1 MKKFLL
7 LLLLIPVL
15 GWADCPTTPGSHG
28 WGYSVGGGPVAP
40 MKQEYQSNL
49 HCEIHRCQRE
59 LEALHKEFP
68 ERKGDAYYEKI
79 DVISPACVC
88 KNLGGVMSS
97 LEPDEYFGCNESKL
111 IFKHN
116 NGTSGIVQ
124 PTSLLKGWGE
134 KYAEP
139 QSIPIATQNINLLD
153 DAKKDCEQIGFIP
166 KTEKF
171 GECVLK
177 LHKKNQGQIA
187 NKAVTES
194 NTNDIEKLKQQ
205 HQAKA
210 QQQFQAIQKQN
221 QLLTQQY
228 QIQLATYNQQ
238 KKAYDAEQERQRT
251 ARNLKQI
258 EMGLRMAT
266 GQSVT
271 EAAMATAGMQPLP
284 KPSQPQLRPIQDYK
298 IRFQD
303 GTTFT
308 CKPGLGMNAVNCY

>member
-1 MKKFLL
+1 MKKLL
-7 LLLLIPVL
+7 LLLLFILPFLVH
-15 GWADCPTTPGSHG
+15 A
-28 WGYSVGGGPVAP
+28 
-40 MKQEYQSNL
+40 NL
-49 HCEIHRCQRE
+49 
-59 LEALHKEFP
+59 
-68 ERKGDAYYEKI
+68 
-79 DVISPACVC
+79 
-88 KNLGGVMSS
+88 
-97 LEPDEYFGCNESKL
+97 DEYKNTC
-111 IFKHN
+111 
-116 NGTSGIVQ
+116 
-124 PTSLLKGWGE
+124 E
-134 KYAEP
+134 K
-139 QSIPIATQNINLLD
+139 
-153 DAKKDCEQIGFIP
+153 IGFIP

-238 KKAYDAEQERQRT
+238 KKAYDAEQERRRT

-308 CKPGLGMNAVNCY
+308 CKPGLGMNVVNCY